1 MHRRRSYLC
10 QVYCKQVVAIQG
22 FASRTVERFFT
33 DGIVPRGAGWARV
46 ARIAFRKLDMLDY
59 ANALSD
65 LRSPPGSRLE
75 QLKGRLAGRH
85 SIRINDQW
93 RIVFRWTAA
102 GPTDVDILD
111 YH

>member
-1 MHRRRSYLC
+1 
-10 QVYCKQVVAIQG
+10 VAIQG

-33 DGIVPRGAGWARV
+33 DAVVPRGTGWARV
-46 ARIAFRKLDMLDY
+46 ARIASRKLDMLDY
-59 ANALSD
+59 AHVLSD
-65 LRSPPGSRLE
+65 LRSPPGNRLE
-75 QLKGRLAGRH
+75 QLKGRLTGLH
-85 SIRINDQW
+85 SIRIDDQW